1 MFLFMFCQ
9 LHKRILLLFG
19 DQLKHIFDELVCSKI
34 HFLHTC
40 PFEKLFIEFEDFGL
54 KMPHVMF
61 SDATSKTL
69 CSTFHLGNTF
79 FGCKMTS
86 DVQEN

>member
-1 MFLFMFCQ
+1 M
-9 LHKRILLLFG
+9 
-19 DQLKHIFDELVCSKI
+19 
-34 HFLHTC
+34 
-40 PFEKLFIEFEDFGL
+40 EFEDFGL
-54 KMPHVMF
+54 KMPHAVF
-61 SDATSKTL
+61 SDATSKSL